1 MRGGGSSLLAA
12 ATVSKLQHHINAA
25 IFLRLCGAFAAP
37 KRGGGETG
45 LKMSKLFRYTR
56 TVYCGV

>member
-1 MRGGGSSLLAA
+1 LLAA